1 MRDDKI
7 LKRLNKL
14 NSDDLMVQDVIK
26 AIGAEM
32 DRTDSA
38 GDRIRTD
45 MIFQTCSEEMV
56 RFWEEKMQIVP

>member
-45 MIFQTCSEEMV
+45 MIFQTCAAK
-56 RFWEEKMQIVP
+56 RW